1 MPATARPIVL
11 VSADERSL
19 ESYTW
24 HAAIDTY
31 LRAVYEAA
39 QLTPVIV
46 PSFGPD
52 ILSEELLAAA
62 GGVLVTGSRSN
73 VHPERYGHAPTPAH
87 EPYDPA
93 RDTTTLPMIRTALER
108 GIPLLAICRGHQE
121 LNVALGGTLATE
133 IQEQEGRQD
142 HRVVEGDHPHD
153 VRFGLSHTVTLTPG
167 GRLEAIL
174 GVGALKVNS
183 LHRQA
188 IAGLAD
194 GLDVEATAEDG
205 TIEAVSV
212 RAAQAFAL
220 GVQWHPEY
228 WAAQPGE
235 KDAAS
240 TRIFQAFGEAVRAYK
255 A

>member
-1 MPATARPIVL
+1 MSATPRPIVL
-11 VSADERSL
+11 VSADVRTLER
-19 ESYTW
+19 YTW

-31 LRAVYEAA
+31 LRAVFDAA
-39 QLTPVIV
+39 ALTPVIV
-46 PSFGPD
+46 PAFGPD
-52 ILSEELLAAA
+52 ILSDALLNAA
-62 GGVLVTGSRSN
+62 GGVLVTGSRTN
-73 VHPERYGHAPTPAH
+73 VHPERYGHAPTEAH
-87 EPYDPA
+87 EPYDHE
-93 RDTTTLPMIRTALER
+93 RDTTTLPMIRTALDR

-133 IQEQEGRQD
+133 IQEEEGRQD

-167 GRLEAIL
+167 GQLEAIL
-174 GVGALKVNS
+174 GVQDLHVNS

-188 IAGLAD
+188 IADLAE

-205 TIEAVSV
+205 TVEAVSV

-228 WAAQPGE
+228 WAAQAGD

-240 TRIFQAFGEAVRAYK
+240 TRIFQAFGDAVRAYK

>member
-73 VHPERYGHAPTPAH
+73 VHPERYGHTPTPAH

-194 GLDVEATAEDG
+194 GLNVEATAEDG